1 MKIVNPNNS
10 NHSIVL
16 IPRQYAYSSLQMELY
31 NEFTQVKEI
40 VAITHLLEDGL
51 LTINFSKS
59 FQEGQTFQIKITDN
73 NGLSFNIDPQ
83 LLMKQQQNKFLGWDC
98 NIGSFTMRIDHD
110 VIYRGVCEEG
120 EKRSIYEDISFID
133 NYIPCKRDQCF
144 CGTDMIAT
152 KILPESNYPLA

>member
-73 NGLSFNIDPQ
+73 NE
-83 LLMKQQQNKFLGWDC
+83 
-98 NIGSFTMRIDHD
+98 
-110 VIYRGVCEEG
+110 VAYRG
-120 EKRSIYEDISFID
+120 KLL
-133 NYIPCKRDQCF
+133 
-144 CGTDMIAT
+144 AT
-152 KILPESNYPLA
+152 SQDTQTFKASKDLYYHE